1 MAVEAQRD
9 NRIVALVALVVVLLL
24 GIAALVTYAA
34 VEYSDDDVKT
44 ERTAVAPAM
53 TRQAPRDSRT

>member
-1 MAVEAQRD
+1 MAVDAKRD

-34 VEYSDDDVKT
+34 VEYSDDVKT
-44 ERTAVAPAM
+44 ERTAVV
-53 TRQAPRDSRT
+53 RQP